1 MMLANL
7 TSKRIIMLKR
17 LLLCCL
23 LTLCSLPLSAAEN
36 GHDAIGLLSQQQLL
50 TNYAAFAD
58 EYGRFTPTQQDLEQ
72 MQALSGA
79 SLVVLFG
86 SWCHD
91 SEREVPRLLKLI
103 AMSGVELESLQLQA
117 VDRSKQ
123 HPDKLHTD
131 YELRY
136 TPTFI
141 VLRDGKELGRVIEKP
156 QQSLAADLSSIAGR

>member
-1 MMLANL
+1 MMLANQ
-7 TSKRIIMLKR
+7 TSDSIIMLKR
-17 LLLCCL
+17 LLFCCL
-23 LTLCSLPLSAAEN
+23 LTLCSQALIAAEK
-36 GHDAIGLLSQQQLL
+36 GPDAIGLLSQQQLL

-58 EYGRFTPTQQDLEQ
+58 EYGRYTPTQQELKQ
-72 MQALSGA
+72 MQALSGV

-103 AMSGVELESLQLQA
+103 AVSGVELENLQLQA
-117 VDRSKQ
+117 VDRNKQ

-131 YELRY
+131 YKLRY

-141 VLRDGKELGRVIEKP
+141 VMRDGKELGRVIEKP
-156 QQSLAADLSSIAGR
+156 QQSLAADLAAIAAP